1 MPQEGLNV
9 SKYTVVCIKHFQ
21 ECNITKYDL
30 LPGKNGD
37 PDVKISQ
44 KKLHFK
50 RCFSLHFSKLMFL
63 LVNFNYL
70 CAILQPIKMSQMK

>member
-1 MPQEGLNV
+1 MPQEGPNV
-9 SKYTVVCIKHFQ
+9 SKYTVVRIKHFQ

-44 KKLHFK
+44 KNCTSKDAFPCIFPNLCSYLSTSTTSVRSSSPSK
-50 RCFSLHFSKLMFL
+50 RHK
-63 LVNFNYL
+63 
-70 CAILQPIKMSQMK
+70 